1 MLFHFINV
9 LLQVLLHKSHDL
21 LQEEIT
27 VAIYNMASVD
37 FDAFYSAFMPEFL
50 NGCQGVDTNQRGVLA
65 RNFKLEQVGVMVNI
79 STVYVFTPN
88 QLLHYFRNNFTSLS
102 H

>member
-1 MLFHFINV
+1 MLLHFINV

-50 NGCQGVDTNQRGVLA
+50 NGCQGVDTSQRTVLA
-65 RNFKLEQVGVMVNI
+65 RNFKLERVRWTFLVKFFYPV
-79 STVYVFTPN
+79 
-88 QLLHYFRNNFTSLS
+88 
-102 H
+102 

>member
-27 VAIYNMASVD
+27 LAVYNMAAVD
-37 FDAFYSAFMPEFL
+37 FDAFYSGFMPEFL
-50 NGCQGVDTNQRGVLA
+50 TGCQGVDSNQRTVLA
-65 RNFKLEQVGVMVNI
+65 RNFKLERVCTGLSSFDRYFFVVIFIMCVLLAVLNI
-79 STVYVFTPN
+79 
-88 QLLHYFRNNFTSLS
+88 
-102 H
+102 